1 MLKVAFLAANQSDNL
16 VVEISLVKANLIYKL
31 RYSVSS
37 VNFNVQILFTHATDQ
52 LLELFL

>member
-1 MLKVAFLAANQSDNL
+1 MLKVAFLAANQCDNL

-37 VNFNVQILFTHATDQ
+37 VNFNAQILFTHATDQ

>member
-1 MLKVAFLAANQSDNL
+1 MLKVAFLAANQCDNL

-37 VNFNVQILFTHATDQ
+37 DNFNAQILFTHATDQ

>member
-37 VNFNVQILFTHATDQ
+37 VNFNAQILFTHATDQ